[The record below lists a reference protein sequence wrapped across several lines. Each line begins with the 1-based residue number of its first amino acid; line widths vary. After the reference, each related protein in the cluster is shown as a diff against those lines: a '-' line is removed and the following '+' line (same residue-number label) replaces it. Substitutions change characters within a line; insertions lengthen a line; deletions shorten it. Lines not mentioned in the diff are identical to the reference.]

1 MDIHVSDVLT
11 MKKNHPCGSNK
22 FIVLRVG
29 ADFKIKC
36 AGCGH
41 EIMSP
46 RVKVE
51 KNIKKVTREGAD
63 E

>member
-1 MDIHVSDVLT
+1 MSETL
-11 MKKNHPCGSNK
+11 NHIG
-22 FIVLRVG
+22 LRLQ
-29 ADFKIKC
+29 DYKWKDSTLC

-46 RVKVE
+46 RVKIE
-51 KNIKKVTREGAD
+51 KNIKKVTREGTD